1 MYTIKRLGVVSMG
14 KLFALVGTLAG
25 FGNLFS
31 LWWTDHLGAAAQG
44 SQFWYPLSHL
54 LDGSVPIFVLVM
66 MLVHIAGGFLL
77 GVVQAVLVNLGLQAI
92 GGLEMDIR

>member
-14 KLFALVGTLAG
+14 KLFALVGALAG
-25 FGNLFS
+25 IGNLFS

-44 SQFWYPLSHL
+44 SQTWYPLDKL
-54 LDGSVPIFVLVM
+54 LDGSIPVFMLVL
-66 MLVHIAGGFLL
+66 MLVHVAGGFLL
-77 GVVQAVLVNLGLQAI
+77 GVLQAVLVNLGLQAI